1 MKKSKKGRKRRKKQK
16 RQKRQKRRKKT
27 RKQRGGG
34 WVQVSSRYSIPRH
47 TIQEQAAILNNAA
60 QLKQRV
66 QISGNFF
73 GRTWLSPVFEGVIPR
88 DGVKILDVRHPSVVE
103 FMTWRLANK
112 NTDIDDLLVTRA
124 RQLRRLRALDVIFIP
139 GWAVG
144 VHLYPLS
151 IKVWEEQKKPP
162 KSAMKTSGKRPKKQ
176 PPADDGGGNN
186 SEDWNEQHLPLFYNI
201 KGGRK
206 RRKKRAKN
214 EEGANVDAAAVN
226 KYNTLKN

>member
-1 MKKSKKGRKRRKKQK
+1 MELNNIKGGR
-16 RQKRQKRRKKT
+16 KRRKKT

-34 WVQVSSRYSIPRH
+34 WVEVSSRYSDGPPH
-47 TIQEQAAILNNAA
+47 TIQEQATILNNAA
-60 QLKQRV
+60 RLGQRV

-73 GRTWLSPVFEGVIPR
+73 ARLWEAPVFEGVIPR

-112 NTDIDDLLVTRA
+112 NTDIDDLLVARA

-151 IKVWEEQKKPP
+151 IKVWEEQKKRP

-186 SEDWNEQHLPLFYNI
+186 SEDWNETHLPLFYNI

-206 RRKKRAKN
+206 RRKKTRKQR
-214 EEGANVDAAAVN
+214 GGG
-226 KYNTLKN
+226 KRRRRRRK